1 MGDCADLERGVS
13 FVATEGSTVLVGHRD
28 RTKRVRE
35 ALNDLQLAIDGCVA
49 QQTGHLSQ
57 SILNQSIAALARS
70 SSIFLRKMVLGDR
83 GNKNTRLLDDNFCQA
98 SRISFDKIRRVS
110 GNRRTLHIV
119 PVDIGGGHMELT
131 KQDDETLELESVQR
145 IPVGSQKLA
154 FDIEWPLPG
163 MVDWIDQPTDD
174 SPWEIRTEGLFA
186 TESNSRLACD
196 AWLGQQLV
204 IFANRGIS
212 LRDVIRVMVNTE
224 GAHSPPVSRLF
235 LEKGKKDDARPR
247 VTKDE
252 NIHILS
258 HITICG
264 IKYSHAIVIQSA
276 LYLYRILKQNSS
288 IKYPE
293 GKVDIPV
300 FGFVS
305 DNVFSPDQ
313 DWLQFDGGLAISLGG
328 AEQFVSHRIRAS
340 R

>member
-1 MGDCADLERGVS
+1 MGDCTDSERAVS
-13 FVATEGSTVLVGHRD
+13 FVTTEGSTVLVGHRD
-28 RTKRVRE
+28 KAERIRE
-35 ALNDLQLAIDGCVA
+35 ALIDLQLAIDGCVA

-57 SILNQSIAALARS
+57 FTLYQSISALARS
-70 SSIFLRKMVLGDR
+70 SSIFLRKMVLGDK
-83 GNKNTRLLDDNFCQA
+83 GNKSTRLLDDNSCQA
-98 SRISFDKIRRVS
+98 ARIDFDKIRQVS
-110 GNRRTLHIV
+110 SCRKTLHLVSVNIS
-119 PVDIGGGHMELT
+119 GGHMGLT
-131 KQDDETLELESVQR
+131 KLDDETLEPESVQH

-186 TESNSRLACD
+186 TASNSRLACD

-204 IFANRGIS
+204 IFNNRGIS

-224 GAHSPPVSRLF
+224 GAHSPPVFRLF
-235 LEKGKKDDARPR
+235 LEKGNKDDARPR
-247 VTKDE
+247 VTKDG

-264 IKYSHAIVIQSA
+264 IKYSHAVVIQSA

-300 FGFVS
+300 FGFVP